1 MKVKVFKS
9 MLLST
14 AMACSLFS
22 CVNDDYDLSDVDTT
36 VGMEI
41 HDLTIPLKL
50 DEVTLKSVL
59 ELEDDSQIK
68 VLNGEYVV
76 IEDGT
81 FSSKRIE
88 LPSFTIEVPAIDPI
102 EDELSPNLHLD
113 DLIPE
118 DFDPSFLPLLD
129 NITIPDDYKVVSFEL
144 ENASTT
150 FDVEA
155 DVDASI
161 IGVDKVDTEA
171 TIRIF
176 FNFDG
181 VENLV
186 SSFELENLIIQLPK
200 GLKAQTTEGGIYD
213 SATGELRFEKL
224 ASNKE
229 LEVMVEVDITEIQA
243 KPAGATLENGK
254 FTFSNELSVTGTVAV
269 YGHNLKKDVKIG
281 NLLNIGNISYECQVG
296 FPQGNI
302 KVESFTGDIQYQVEG
317 IDIDPVSLDDIP
329 DFLTQDGTN
338 IMLANP
344 QIYLELNNPL
354 YENNHIY
361 ATAALEFIPY
371 PNSTGEEFKVDVKI
385 DDAINQFCLSP
396 VKPDTYYKNESY
408 NQLKVDFSYA
418 EFVPFTNLGNILS
431 GTKIPESIDINVV
444 NPQIPAQHVEDFALG
459 QNLGTIEGTYVFY
472 APMALAEG
480 SVIKYSEI
488 FDEWSEDEMNDITI
502 SQLKVDANI
511 TSNIPFEL
519 VLKAYP
525 IDKNGQK
532 ITDGGNVIEGKAYM
546 NGSDVIPAN
555 ANGNLVIEMIGKI
568 NQLDGIILDA
578 ELHGKDAVGSTGNAL
593 KPDHRI
599 KLDNLKMKVSGQYI
613 SEL

>member
-129 NITIPDDYKVVSFEL
+129 NITIPDDNKVVSFEL

-200 GLKAQTTEGGIYD
+200 GLKAHTTEGGIYD
-213 SATGELRFEKL
+213 STTGELRFEKL
-224 ASNKE
+224 ASNE
-229 LEVMVEVDITEIQA
+229 RLEVMVEVDITEIQA

-254 FTFSNELSVTGTVAV
+254 FTFSNELSVTGTVVV

-281 NLLNIGNISYECQVG
+281 NLLNIGNIS
-296 FPQGNI
+296 
-302 KVESFTGDIQYQVEG
+302 
-317 IDIDPVSLDDIP
+317 
-329 DFLTQDGTN
+329 
-338 IMLANP
+338 
-344 QIYLELNNPL
+344 
-354 YENNHIY
+354 
-361 ATAALEFIPY
+361 
-371 PNSTGEEFKVDVKI
+371 
-385 DDAINQFCLSP
+385 
-396 VKPDTYYKNESY
+396 
-408 NQLKVDFSYA
+408 
-418 EFVPFTNLGNILS
+418 
-431 GTKIPESIDINVV
+431 
-444 NPQIPAQHVEDFALG
+444 
-459 QNLGTIEGTYVFY
+459 
-472 APMALAEG
+472 
-480 SVIKYSEI
+480 
-488 FDEWSEDEMNDITI
+488 
-502 SQLKVDANI
+502 
-511 TSNIPFEL
+511 
-519 VLKAYP
+519 
-525 IDKNGQK
+525 
-532 ITDGGNVIEGKAYM
+532 
-546 NGSDVIPAN
+546 
-555 ANGNLVIEMIGKI
+555 
-568 NQLDGIILDA
+568 
-578 ELHGKDAVGSTGNAL
+578 
-593 KPDHRI
+593 
-599 KLDNLKMKVSGQYI
+599 
-613 SEL
+613 